1 MSFRDIIGHNR
12 SISILRRIV
21 SSGRIAH
28 AYLFIGPE
36 GTGRKR
42 SAEAFIAALF
52 CGNDDACGSCPACR
66 KLAAGSHPDLHLV
79 EPDGQFIKIE
89 QVRLLQR
96 ELAYR
101 PYEAPRKACI
111 IDGAD
116 RLNQSSGNALL
127 KTLEEPPGN
136 ALMILLATTTDNV
149 LPTIRSRCQQLLFS
163 GIPTEEI
170 EKFLL
175 TGGASA
181 DTALV
186 AASLADGSISRGL
199 ALCSEEIMANRS
211 AIVTAACGLNR
222 QDMQPMFA
230 LGEMLDKE
238 REKASQALEL
248 LTSFWRDMLLLRSG
262 SAQVVNKDLLPLLQ
276 REAEKR
282 NESVILENIE
292 QLGRT
297 RSAILRNANVRLA
310 LDVLCMKLAV

>member
-1 MSFRDIIGHNR
+1 MSFGEIIGHKK
-12 SISILRRIV
+12 SISILQRIV

-36 GTGRKR
+36 GTGRKM

-52 CGNDDACGSCPACR
+52 CGKDDACGSCPACR
-66 KLAAGSHPDLHLV
+66 KLAAGSHPDLHELQ
-79 EPDGQFIKIE
+79 PDGQFIKID
-89 QVRLLQR
+89 QVRGLQR
-96 ELAYR
+96 ELTYR

-136 ALMILLATTTDNV
+136 ALMILLATTADNV

-170 EKFLL
+170 EAFLINRG
-175 TGGASA
+175 TDAE
-181 DTALV
+181 TAQV
-186 AASLADGSISRGL
+186 AASLANGSIARALS
-199 ALCSEEIMANRS
+199 LCSEEIMANRS
-211 AIVTAACGLNR
+211 AIISAACGLSR
-222 QDMQPMFA
+222 KEMIPMFT
-230 LGEMLDKE
+230 LGEMFDKE
-238 REKASQALEL
+238 REKASQAVEL

-262 SAQVVNKDLLPLLQ
+262 SGQVVNRDLLHLLQ
-276 REAEKR
+276 PETAKR
-282 NESVILENIE
+282 SETAIMENIE

-297 RSAILRNANVRLA
+297 RNAILRNANVRLA
-310 LDVLCMKLAV
+310 LDVLSMKLAV

>member
-1 MSFRDIIGHNR
+1 MSFRDIIGHDR
-12 SISILRRIV
+12 SISILKRIV

-36 GTGRKR
+36 GTGRKK

-52 CGNDDACGSCPACR
+52 CGSDDACGSCPACR

-127 KTLEEPPGN
+127 KTLEEPPGS

-163 GIPTEEI
+163 GISTEEI

-175 TGGASA
+175 AGGASA
-181 DTALV
+181 DTAQV
-186 AASLADGSISRGL
+186 AASLADGSISRAL
-199 ALCSEEIMANRS
+199 ALCNEDIMANRS
-211 AIVTAACGLNR
+211 SIVTAACGLSR
-222 QDMQPMFA
+222 QEMQPMFA

-282 NESVILENIE
+282 TETVILENIE